1 MKSPLIIFALC
12 IGLLQISCKQPEPD
26 VVNGFTIPST
36 TLNENDAANL
46 TVNLNGTI
54 NAPISVSYEVREGTA
69 KFDTDV
75 KSQSGELSFDPDNT
89 TAQLAIELIDDSH
102 FELSE
107 SFEVVLSYDGRSWN
121 TAILLSDD
129 DQIGPAQRDGEGY
142 ITPESYPSMEL
153 IWQDEFDGTSL
164 NTTDWTF
171 EYGNGCDKGLCGW
184 GNNELQLYTDE
195 EANIKL
201 ENGRMTITARED
213 NGTYTSTR
221 IITQDKVE
229 VRFGRIDIRAKMPKG
244 QGIWPALWM
253 LGANID
259 DVSWPMC
266 GEIDIMELVG
276 HEPATTH
283 GTVHY
288 DDSGYKY
295 NGNSKTLST
304 GDLSDEFHVYSI
316 VWDRD
321 VIHWYLDNEWFKT
334 FEKRNIGTYPFND
347 AFFFIMNIA
356 VGGNWP
362 GSPDNTTVF
371 PQEMVVDYVR
381 VFQ

>member
-1 MKSPLIIFALC
+1 
-12 IGLLQISCKQPEPD
+12 
-26 VVNGFTIPST
+26 
-36 TLNENDAANL
+36 
-46 TVNLNGTI
+46 
-54 NAPISVSYEVREGTA
+54 
-69 KFDTDV
+69 
-75 KSQSGELSFDPDNT
+75 
-89 TAQLAIELIDDSH
+89 
-102 FELSE
+102 
-107 SFEVVLSYDGRSWN
+107 
-121 TAILLSDD
+121 

-259 DVSWPMC
+259 DV
-266 GEIDIMELVG
+266 
-276 HEPATTH
+276 
-283 GTVHY
+283 
-288 DDSGYKY
+288 
-295 NGNSKTLST
+295 
-304 GDLSDEFHVYSI
+304 
-316 VWDRD
+316 
-321 VIHWYLDNEWFKT
+321 
-334 FEKRNIGTYPFND
+334 
-347 AFFFIMNIA
+347 
-356 VGGNWP
+356 
-362 GSPDNTTVF
+362 
-371 PQEMVVDYVR
+371 
-381 VFQ
+381 

>member
-1 MKSPLIIFALC
+1 
-12 IGLLQISCKQPEPD
+12 
-26 VVNGFTIPST
+26 
-36 TLNENDAANL
+36 
-46 TVNLNGTI
+46 
-54 NAPISVSYEVREGTA
+54 
-69 KFDTDV
+69 
-75 KSQSGELSFDPDNT
+75 
-89 TAQLAIELIDDSH
+89 
-102 FELSE
+102 
-107 SFEVVLSYDGRSWN
+107 
-121 TAILLSDD
+121 
-129 DQIGPAQRDGEGY
+129 
-142 ITPESYPSMEL
+142 PSMEL